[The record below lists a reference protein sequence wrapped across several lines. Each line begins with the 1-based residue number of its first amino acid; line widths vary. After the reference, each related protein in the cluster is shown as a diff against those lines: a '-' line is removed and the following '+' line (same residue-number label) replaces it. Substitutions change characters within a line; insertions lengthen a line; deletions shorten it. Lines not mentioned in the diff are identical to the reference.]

1 LEIWHCLLDDLMW
14 NDPETRRTGP
24 LIKSSSREDRV
35 ITLTDLIGFSDLTE
49 AEVQAIVRHEHVTPL
64 EAVFLGGQL
73 RQSPT
78 GQTRIHACLQAELNA
93 ARRRRDA
100 QQVSEIETALA
111 RCRRRQT
118 ALHANGPWPSPSWK
132 KR

>member
-1 LEIWHCLLDDLMW
+1 
-14 NDPETRRTGP
+14 
-24 LIKSSSREDRV
+24 V

-49 AEVQAIVRHEHVTPL
+49 AEVQAIARHEHVTPL

-73 RQSPT
+73 MQSPT
-78 GQTRIHACLQAELNA
+78 GQNRIHECLQAELTA
-93 ARRRRDA
+93 AQRRRDG

-118 ALHANGPWPSPSWK
+118 ALRADGSWPSPSWNFT
-132 KR
+132 RRLHGRCGCRRPGRWRS